1 MEKITLSKE
10 QEQRL
15 NEDIKATQ
23 ELLILNNNP
32 YKTLEGL
39 KGISP
44 FTKNNKYESLYTFA
58 TEDMSTYFKEFT
70 ITDSFLTIGASGDQV
85 INAIN
90 SGAKSIDVFDSNR
103 LCLHAMYLK
112 LAAIQSLS
120 YEEFTEYYET
130 FSPFLFIKI
139 ADYLPKEEFLY
150 WGTLY
155 SMFGLTNIKSGE
167 YIRDL
172 LFTYKRLDKDL
183 IKSINPYLI
192 PENYEKLKKTINEVS
207 INYID
212 SDLYS
217 LPSHIQDKKY
227 DVINLS
233 NIYEYLNYG
242 NNTTLQNAQKYHD
255 FIINSLSPHLNQN
268 GTIMVSYLYAWSNK
282 AHQDFQSLYKESNG
296 KIVGTGALSM
306 PDYMSYYLPGL
317 TTQNLAYHYLE
328 EVFQQDSLEKIP
340 TNHIQYGQ
348 STDMSHDMAL
358 ILRNK

>member
-1 MEKITLSKE
+1 MKELKLSKE
-10 QEQRL
+10 QEQQL

-23 ELLILNNNP
+23 ELLILNNSH
-32 YKTLEGL
+32 YKTLEEL
-39 KGISP
+39 QGISP
-44 FTKNNKYESLYTFA
+44 FTKNRKYESLYTFA

-90 SGAKSIDVFDSNR
+90 SGAKTIDVFDSNR
-103 LCLHAMYLK
+103 LCRHAMYLK
-112 LAAIQSLS
+112 LAAIQGLS

-139 ADYLPKEEFLY
+139 TDYLPKEELMY

-155 SMFGLTNIKSGE
+155 SMFGLSGDK
-167 YIRDL
+167 YLRNL

-192 PENYEKLKKTINEVS
+192 PENYEKLKKAINEVS

-212 SDLYS
+212 SDFYNLA
-217 LPSHIQDKKY
+217 SHLTNKTY

-242 NNTTLQNAQKYHD
+242 NNTNYQEAERYHD
-255 FIINSLSPHLNQN
+255 FITKHLLPRLNKN
-268 GTIMVSYLYAWSNK
+268 GSIMISYLYAWSEQ
-282 AHQDFQSLYKESNG
+282 AHKDFQKLYKQSNG
-296 KIVGTGALSM
+296 KVVGTGALNHE
-306 PDYMSYYLPGL
+306 DFFKYYLPGL
-317 TTQNLAYHYLE
+317 TTQNLSYHYLE
-328 EVFQQDSLEKIP
+328 NAFQNEPIEKIP
-340 TNHIQYGQ
+340 TKHIQYGQ
-348 STDMSHDMAL
+348 SSDMSHDMAL
-358 ILRNK
+358 ILRK